1 MIGIAGTEN
10 DFLLSLPVL
19 KTYMDQF
26 KEVRNNFNFTIQ
38 FLLQFMIYN

>member
-26 KEVRNNFNFTIQ
+26 KEVRNNFNCCGESPLPFREG
-38 FLLQFMIYN
+38 